1 MGLSIVVAG
10 GIVMIAIMSMLFV
23 VPSVI
28 ESMVEIDD
36 IASQVL
42 MLNDEISKTSID
54 MQSLTVIDDIV
65 KFGLLDDDIEK
76 LWNYDDFTLI
86 VTYDADISGTKTMIT
101 EEFTYNSTASFQG
114 KVQFVR
120 PDGELVQEWDQE
132 TNCPAEPNHYL
143 CINEVTRDDT
153 DYVTSKKVR
162 NNDDEEVEFSLS
174 DPNPTPDA
182 GSKIVVSY
190 TFKEDTQPADGP
202 NLVVTLRQG
211 ALSIASWTETNQLP
225 LTFAIAQ
232 RVLSD
237 AESSSIS
244 DFDDLRLE
252 FVADCNSAGCGGGN
266 ERVSVSWAE
275 VAILPYMLVNQWII
289 DNITSDIMDPRILNH
304 DENAQIL
311 AKLSYSVFSG
321 GDVIVAISTDKGI
334 LSSSAII
341 AP

>member
-36 IASQVL
+36 ISSQAL
-42 MLNDEISKTSID
+42 MLDDEISKTSID
-54 MQSLTVIDDIV
+54 MQSLEVLDDIV
-65 KFGLLDDDIEK
+65 QFGLLDDDIEK

-120 PDGELVQEWDQE
+120 PDGELVQDWDQE
-132 TNCPAEPNHYL
+132 TNCPPEPDHYL

-153 DYVTSKKVR
+153 DYVTSRKVKDAQQR
-162 NNDDEEVEFSLS
+162 EVEFSLS

-182 GSKIVVSY
+182 GSKIIVSY
-190 TFKEDTQPADGP
+190 TFREEDQGDDPD
-202 NLVVTLRQG
+202 LVVTLRQG
-211 ALSIASWTETNQLP
+211 AVSIASWTETNQLP
-225 LTFAIAQ
+225 LSFALAS
-232 RVLSD
+232 RLLSD
-237 AESSSIS
+237 AESSSIT

-252 FVADCNSAGCGGGN
+252 FLADCAGAGCGGNN

-275 VAILPYMLVNQWII
+275 VAILPHMMVNQWII

-311 AKLSYSVFSG
+311 AKLSYSAFSG
-321 GDVIVAISTDKGI
+321 GDVIVVISTDKGI
-334 LSSSAII
+334 LSSSAIL

>member
-28 ESMVEIDD
+28 ESIVEIDD
-36 IASQVL
+36 VSFQAL
-42 MLNDEISKTSID
+42 MLNDDISKTSID
-54 MQSLTVIDDIV
+54 IQSLTVLDDIV
-65 KFGLLDDDIEK
+65 KFGLFDDDIEK

-86 VTYDADISGTKTMIT
+86 VTYDADISGTKTKIT

-114 KVQFVR
+114 TVQFAR

-132 TNCPAEPNHYL
+132 TNCPAEPSHYL
-143 CINEVTRDDT
+143 CINEVIRDDT
-153 DYVTSKKVR
+153 DYVTSKKVK
-162 NNDDEEVEFSLS
+162 DAQTQEVEFSLS
-174 DPNPTPDA
+174 DPNPTPGA
-182 GSKIVVSY
+182 GSKIIVSY
-190 TFKEDTQPADGP
+190 TFREEDQGDDPD
-202 NLVVTLRQG
+202 LVVTLRQG
-211 ALSIASWTETNQLP
+211 TTSIATWTETNQLP
-225 LTFAIAQ
+225 LSFALASRLLSAAQ
-232 RVLSD
+232 V
-237 AESSSIS
+237 SSIS
-244 DFDDLRLE
+244 DYDDLRLE

-275 VAILPYMLVNQWII
+275 VTILPYMLANQWII

-321 GDVIVAISTDKGI
+321 GDVIVAISTDKGV